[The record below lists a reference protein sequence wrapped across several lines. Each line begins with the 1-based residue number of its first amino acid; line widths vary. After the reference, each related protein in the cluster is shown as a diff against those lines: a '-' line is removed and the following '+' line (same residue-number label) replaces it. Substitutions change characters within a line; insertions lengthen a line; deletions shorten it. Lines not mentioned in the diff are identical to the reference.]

1 MSGAGW
7 GGWDGRRSLNQPVW
21 PKGRRSGVVGQ
32 EATRAPSP
40 FGSPLSLILGYSDK
54 AIPVGTGS
62 HRDGL
67 EKGEC

>member
-1 MSGAGW
+1 M
-7 GGWDGRRSLNQPVW
+7 W

-40 FGSPLSLILGYSDK
+40 FESPLSLILGYSDK

-67 EKGEC
+67 KKGER